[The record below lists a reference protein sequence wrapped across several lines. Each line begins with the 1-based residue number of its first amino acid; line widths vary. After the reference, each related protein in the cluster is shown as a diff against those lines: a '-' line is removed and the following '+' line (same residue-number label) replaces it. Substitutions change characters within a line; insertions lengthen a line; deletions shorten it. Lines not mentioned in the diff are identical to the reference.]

1 VKVSLGG
8 AVLEEFEDVE
18 QLNPGDIAVLE
29 RQLGR
34 KPRGDVFVVTR
45 CPRGRPA
52 VILTVPFQGDDR
64 PTPPPLWLTCPCA
77 CREAARLEG
86 KGVMK
91 RFQLM
96 LEERAEAFE
105 LFMRE
110 EEHVGSVNA
119 ELARLGGSIPP
130 ERLRGRGIAG
140 GRPGAVK
147 CLHAHLAYRLASG
160 RGVVGG
166 WCLEELES
174 RTGCWCERIPEAC
187 LT

>member
-1 VKVSLGG
+1 MNVSPGG
-8 AVLEEFEDVE
+8 AALEEFQDID

-34 KPRGDVFVVTR
+34 KPQGDVFLVAR
-45 CPRGRPA
+45 CPHGRPA

-64 PTPPPLWLTCPCA
+64 PTPPPLWLTCPYA

-86 KGVMK
+86 AGLMK

-96 LEERAEAFE
+96 LEERGEAFE

-130 ERLRGRGIAG
+130 ERLRGRGAAG
-140 GRPGAVK
+140 GRPGALK